1 MTEIMELFR
10 TKAENDYKD
19 GVRVSLDNCIKVCL
33 ESLALH
39 REGMR
44 TPLKRYF
51 RQQIEIDKIELKEL
65 MEIKAQRK

>member
-10 TKAENDYKD
+10 TKAENDYKN
-19 GVRVSLDNCIKVCL
+19 GVRVPLNKCIKVCL

-39 REGMR
+39 RKGMR
-44 TPLKRYF
+44 PPLKRYF

-65 MEIKAQRK
+65 MEIKAQGK